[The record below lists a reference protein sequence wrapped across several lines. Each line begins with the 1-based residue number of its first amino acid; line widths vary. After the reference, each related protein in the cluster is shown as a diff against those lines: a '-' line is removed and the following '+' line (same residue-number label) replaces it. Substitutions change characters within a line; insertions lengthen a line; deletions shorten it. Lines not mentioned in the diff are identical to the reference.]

1 MPKSSRGVWL
11 MLLFGISFSF
21 SHVGQ
26 SNKITIGIWEVWYLG
41 SYYISFATRLLMT
54 LNSFFDICTV
64 YFV

>member
-1 MPKSSRGVWL
+1 